1 MHLQRRCWKSS
12 DLLVC
17 ESVSTLIE
25 KGSATT
31 DENENMD
38 EKNYLS
44 SVVGS
49 LMYFMVLMN
58 KTEVQKIITL
68 NQPADIFTKA
78 IISSIVYYPKK
89 ASIENANLSNL
100 CPKEGIE
107 RCERTLNYRLLYV
120 LD

>member
-25 KGSATT
+25 KGNFTT

-49 LMYFMVLMN
+49 LLYFMVLMN
-58 KTEVQKIITL
+58 KTEVQKICFL
-68 NQPADIFTKA
+68 NQPADILKA
-78 IISSIVYYPKK
+78 ISSIVCYPKK

-107 RCERTLNYRLLYV
+107 RCARTLNYRLLYV

>member
-25 KGSATT
+25 KGSFTT

-58 KTEVQKIITL
+58 KTEVQKISTL

-78 IISSIVYYPKK
+78 ISSIVYYPKK
-89 ASIENANLSNL
+89 ASIENAN
-100 CPKEGIE
+100 
-107 RCERTLNYRLLYV
+107 
-120 LD
+120 